1 MYGNLILAICVA
13 GACLTTAIG
22 LVATVGEFFSSITSF
37 KYENI
42 VILLWLLAFY
52 YQF

>member
-1 MYGNLILAICVA
+1 MEMYGNLILAICVA

-42 VILLWLLAFY
+42 VILL
-52 YQF
+52 